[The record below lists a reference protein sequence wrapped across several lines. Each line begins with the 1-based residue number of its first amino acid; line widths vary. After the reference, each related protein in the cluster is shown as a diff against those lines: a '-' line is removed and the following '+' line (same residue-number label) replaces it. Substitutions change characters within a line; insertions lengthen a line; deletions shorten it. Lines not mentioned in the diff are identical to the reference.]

1 MSNGHAQQLGQGRT
15 RSARTLLSVLSGIL
29 SRVLE
34 VAGAALAPRR
44 ALARVTEY
52 QRTVPDLANAFDGYT
67 IVVLSDFHHRH
78 PFSELRWLRHA
89 VDAANGVAPDVI
101 VLLGD
106 YASSFKESP
115 SISRR
120 WYGEALPAMASE
132 LSRLRARD
140 GVIAVLGNHDYYADA
155 DIVRNWLHAIGAHL
169 LVNSAKCVVRSGNLL
184 RIAGLDDIK
193 KGKVDPLAGCG
204 LINQPPTLLLCHEP
218 DGVRRLD
225 ARLRVDVMLAGHTH
239 GGQIVFPWYGAPVT
253 MSQTCGR
260 RSAHGWI
267 PNARAPLLV
276 TRGLGEQL
284 PLPIRIGS
292 PPEIL
297 ILRLCSARQQ
307 PA

>member
-1 MSNGHAQQLGQGRT
+1 MGMLNNSVRAELAVR
-15 RSARTLLSVLSGIL
+15 ATLLSVLSGIL

-284 PLPIRIGS
+284 PMPIRIGS